1 MFNKCSVEDENVDLF
16 PLCKLNTCDVTFAN
30 CKAKVLKLLLKIT
43 FSLKKYMKVQT
54 NPLSINVIWYDMAW
68 HTFWYCVNA
77 MPIAYWCLWV
87 NSSLSL
93 HSCVTWHLPIIH
105 KVKWSLTLQNLYCIW
120 WYMNIEQTC
129 TAHYAVFCN
138 KVKKVHQCNTLYT
151 RASQRNEFWFSLKT
165 ILYNWWW
172 ILESS
177 NVCIM

>member
-1 MFNKCSVEDENVDLF
+1 MFWRRWKCWFVSALQAQYLWCDICQLQSQDPKAFAENYFFAQKIYEGSNKPFINKCNIIWPGLR
-16 PLCKLNTCDVTFAN
+16 FA
-30 CKAKVLKLLLKIT
+30 
-43 FSLKKYMKVQT
+43 
-54 NPLSINVIWYDMAW
+54 
-68 HTFWYCVNA
+68 WYCVNS

-138 KVKKVHQCNTLYT
+138 KVKKVHQCNTLVPA
-151 RASQRNEFWFSLKT
+151 REMRSDFH
-165 ILYNWWW
+165 
-172 ILESS
+172 
-177 NVCIM
+177 